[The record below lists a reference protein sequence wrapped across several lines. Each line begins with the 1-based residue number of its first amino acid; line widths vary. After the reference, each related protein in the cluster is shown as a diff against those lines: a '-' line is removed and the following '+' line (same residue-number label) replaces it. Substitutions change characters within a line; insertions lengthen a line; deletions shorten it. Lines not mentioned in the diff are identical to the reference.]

1 LTSFETVLE
10 LDGDDHVVASPR
22 SVVGDDEDEME
33 DADDYNDE
41 VARVELHG

>member
-22 SVVGDDEDEME
+22 SLVGDDEDEM
-33 DADDYNDE
+33 DDDDDYDE

>member
-10 LDGDDHVVASPR
+10 LDGDDHVVACPR
-22 SVVGDDEDEME
+22 SLVGDDEDEM
-33 DADDYNDE
+33 DDDDDYDE